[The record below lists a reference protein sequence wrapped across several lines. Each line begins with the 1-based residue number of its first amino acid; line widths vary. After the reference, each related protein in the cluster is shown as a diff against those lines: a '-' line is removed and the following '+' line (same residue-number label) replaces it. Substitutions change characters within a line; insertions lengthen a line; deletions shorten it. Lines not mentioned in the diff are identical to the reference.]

1 MVRTIA
7 FCFFYALLNVSGAAI
22 IKWKLK
28 GIVLNELKHWI
39 AFLFNYQV
47 IAAFAL
53 IFISALVLFKALSS
67 GQFTFIIPVA
77 IGINF
82 ILTVIAGC
90 FIFKDQ
96 VNLVSFVGFALILS
110 GIIILSLN
118 NTQYV
123 Q

>member
-1 MVRTIA
+1 MTRTIA
-7 FCFFYALLNVSGAAI
+7 FCFFYALLNVAGAAI

-28 GIVLNELKHWI
+28 GIVLNDLKHWI
-39 AFLFNYQV
+39 DFLFNYQV

-82 ILTVIAGC
+82 ILTVITG
-90 FIFKDQ
+90 FYIFKDH
-96 VNLVSFVGFALILS
+96 VNLISFIGFALILS
-110 GIIILSLN
+110 GIIILSIN
-118 NTQYV
+118 NTQHAH
-123 Q
+123 